1 MCLKGGVQGII
12 VCLTLHGDH
21 FRSFITM
28 HISLNIFF
36 LLQSLS
42 AQKINLKL
50 SRLHADK
57 SDDSIFTIDCKYFD
71 CLLMKS
77 ILSPCI

>member
-21 FRSFITM
+21 FRSF
-28 HISLNIFF
+28 NYAYKFEYFF

-42 AQKINLKL
+42 VQKINLKL

-77 ILSPCI
+77 ILSPYI